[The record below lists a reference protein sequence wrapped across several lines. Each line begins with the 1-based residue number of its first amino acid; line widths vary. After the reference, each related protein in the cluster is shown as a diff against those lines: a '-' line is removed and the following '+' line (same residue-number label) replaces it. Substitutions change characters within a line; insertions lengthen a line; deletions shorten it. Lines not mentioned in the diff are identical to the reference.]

1 MHFDETIK
9 IIITILSFSAF
20 FCFGYIFTNHPIFK
34 FLIQRKNRFD
44 SIDGLRGYL
53 ALSVFIH
60 HFVLTWYWKNTG
72 EWGRPP
78 EAYFQNLGKF
88 GIAVFFMITGFLF
101 ISKIISSNKPIDWYR
116 LYQSRVFRIFPL
128 YLFVIVLITI
138 VILFQSNFQI
148 NVDVFT
154 LLKSYFRWFIFHG
167 NIINDYSETRRIIA
181 GVDWTLKYEWL
192 FYALLP
198 LIALVIRQGKL
209 AIILVCL
216 GLLILFLYP
225 VRIEY
230 FYTLYFILFAIGG
243 GAAALSNELKKQEK
257 WINHPLCS
265 LFTLVA
271 LIAAVFH
278 PNTFSSIHVLLMTL
292 FFVPI
297 TLGNNLFGLL
307 NARPSIFLGEI
318 SYSIYL
324 LHGAVLYTLF
334 SIINFDIG
342 HLPLT
347 SALMWLPIIGLIVV
361 FLSTIAYL
369 LIERPFIQ
377 YGKNNNLSH
386 KLKWLTQRNH
396 H

>member
-1 MHFDETIK
+1 MNYIESIN
-9 IIITILSFSAF
+9 IIITLLSFLAF
-20 FCFGYIFTNHPIFK
+20 FCFGYLFNSHPIFK
-34 FLIQRKNRFD
+34 FLIQRKNRLG

-88 GIAVFFMITGFLF
+88 GIAIFFMITGFLF
-101 ISKIISSNKPIDWYR
+101 ISKIISSKKPIDWYL

-128 YLFVIVLITI
+128 YLFVILLISI
-138 VILFQSNFQI
+138 IILFQSRFQI
-148 NVDVFT
+148 NVDLFT
-154 LLKSYFRWFIFHG
+154 LFKSYFRWFIFHG
-167 NIINDYSETRRIIA
+167 NVINDYTETRRIIA

-198 LIALVIRQGKL
+198 LMALTISKGKFV
-209 AIILVCL
+209 IILVCL
-216 GLLILFLYP
+216 GVLILFLYP
-225 VRIEY
+225 VRVEH

-243 GAAALSNELKKQEK
+243 VAAALNIELKNKAEWTK
-257 WINHPLCS
+257 HYLCS
-265 LFTLVA
+265 LFTLAA
-271 LIAAVFH
+271 LIAAIFH
-278 PNTFSSIHVLLMTL
+278 PSTFSSIHIILMTL

-297 TLGNNLFGLL
+297 ALGNNLFGLL
-307 NARPSIFLGEI
+307 TATPSIFLGEI

-324 LHGAVLYTLF
+324 LHGAVLYILF
-334 SIINFDIG
+334 SLVNFDIS
-342 HLPLT
+342 HLSLT
-347 SALMWLPIIGLIVV
+347 SALLWLPIIGSIVV
-361 FLSTIAYL
+361 FLSTVSYL
-369 LIERPFIQ
+369 LVERPFIQ

-396 H
+396 R